1 MRKLLLT
8 VAVLLSVVCS
18 LWAKD
23 RQFVK
28 GTLTNV
34 AVGQRMAG
42 IPTQNGGTFIAQHN
56 IFQVLVTVGD
66 LTYTGETRSRDV
78 RKLTIGD
85 PVDVCIEEKDFILR
99 APDGDEIKARLLTKS
114 RVVK

>member
-1 MRKLLLT
+1 
-8 VAVLLSVVCS
+8 
-18 LWAKD
+18 
-23 RQFVK
+23 
-28 GTLTNV
+28 
-34 AVGQRMAG
+34 
-42 IPTQNGGTFIAQHN
+42 
-56 IFQVLVTVGD
+56 VTVGD